1 MKKIIK
7 PMSVFL
13 ITVLL
18 IMSLSGCQ
26 SESWALKIGDRAVS
40 AEHYK
45 ATAISIKSQFLTD
58 NGLEETDSLWSQY
71 IDTSYSAT
79 TQEYLDSMIQSYLIT
94 YNLYAIH
101 FDELGLK
108 LDEDTVAEI
117 EKTLQTQID
126 RYGSVDALDKALR
139 ETGFT
144 YEEFKNQY
152 YNEAKK
158 SAIILYYF
166 GPDSTLNPTS
176 REEMELYYNEYYTKV
191 KHIFLSTKD
200 SDSNDISVPKKE
212 EVGKKAQKIYDRA
225 IAGENFEALLDEYNE
240 DPGMASNPNGYI
252 FSTDD
257 TSYTRVFHNAAFDMD
272 FGEIRLVQ
280 SNLGYH
286 IMKRYPFMTEEM
298 EDPDVE
304 LTLIENM
311 MSSEMSKILDELKER
326 IGVEYNNTVLSK
338 LSVPNIPTS
347 SSEGGTSGSTEP
359 SADDIL
365 AALGKDKD
373 KE

>member
-7 PMSVFL
+7 PMSA
-13 ITVLL
+13 LL
-18 IMSLSGCQ
+18 IIVMLLMSLSGCK
-26 SESWALKIGDRAVS
+26 SDSWALKIGDRTVS
-40 AEHYK
+40 AAQYK
-45 ATAISIKSQFLTD
+45 ASAISIKSQFLTD
-58 NGLEETDSLWSQY
+58 NGLEETDELWDQY
-71 IDTSYSAT
+71 IDTTYSST
-79 TQEYLDSMIQSYLIT
+79 TQQYLDAMIQSYFIT
-94 YNLYAIH
+94 YYLYAIH
-101 FDELGLK
+101 FDELGLE
-108 LDEDTVAEI
+108 LDEDTVTEI
-117 EKTLQTQID
+117 ENELQTQID
-126 RYGSVDALDKALR
+126 RYGSEEALDTALR

-144 YEEFKNQY
+144 YDEFKDQY

-158 SAIILYYF
+158 AAVILYYY

-200 SDSNDISVPKKE
+200 DESNDLSVSEKE
-212 EVGKKAQKIYDRA
+212 DVGKKAHEIYDRA
-225 IAGENFEALLDEYNE
+225 IAGEDFDTLLDEYNE

-252 FSTDD
+252 FSSDD

-298 EDPDVE
+298 QDPDVE

-311 MSSEMSKILDELKER
+311 MSSEMSEILDQLKER
-326 IGVEYNNTVLSK
+326 IGVEYNNTVLTE

-347 SSEGGTSGSTEP
+347 TDSESSASTGEI
-359 SADDIL
+359 STDDIL
-365 AALGKDKD
+365 AALGQ
-373 KE
+373 EETEE